1 MAEQK
6 TLYII
11 DGHAQFFRAFHAIR
25 TPMTSPITQEP
36 TNATFGF
43 SGMLLKLFKELKPDY
58 LVVAIDVSGD
68 RETFRSAILPEYK
81 ATREPPPQTL
91 GAQVER
97 CVSLLEAIGVP
108 VIGVEG
114 VEADDVIASI
124 AERLKNAGDLRI
136 RIVSKDKDLMQL
148 IDDKRVELY
157 DVHTDEL
164 IDEAALKK
172 KFGVAPGQVVD
183 MLSLMGDT
191 VDNIPGVEGVGQKTA
206 AKLIAEWRTL
216 EDLLAHA
223 EEIKGKRGEKLR
235 EAVERLPISKEL
247 VTLKR
252 DIETGFELRAGEAA
266 QFRLER
272 LDAIFQ
278 ELGFNRRRE
287 ELRELLEGDVGEAVE
302 DEEAFPDGLFG
313 GGVEGRTQP
322 SGEYEIVRTAEELRA
337 VVDALRKAEVV
348 AIDTE
353 TTELDPIRAELCG
366 LSFSTEAGTGWY
378 VPVRSPEAKEHLDQE
393 AALEL
398 LRAVLEDESVRKCG
412 HNLKFDLLVLWKAGV
427 QLRGIEFDSMIASYV
442 VDAARSAH
450 GLDALAQ
457 GLLGVRT
464 QPISELIGT
473 GRKQKSFDQVSLDRA
488 GPYAAEDADIALRL
502 RERFMPEIKAMKLEG
517 LFRDVELPL
526 VDALAELQWN
536 GVRVD
541 AAELDRQAERLN
553 ARIGEIRREI
563 SDAAPRPFNPD
574 SPKQLSAVLFN
585 KPGEDEPGL
594 GLTPIKRTK
603 TGYSTDVEVLEKLAT
618 KHEQET
624 AVPGLIVEYRQ
635 LTKLVSTYLVALK
648 EAINPE
654 TGRIHASFNQTVAAT
669 GRLSSSNPNLQNIPI
684 RTDVGREIR
693 RAFVAP
699 EGRRLVSAD
708 YSQIELRVLA
718 HLSRDAALIE
728 AFQGGADIHRS
739 VAAQINK
746 VALEDV
752 TREQRDAAKMVNFGI
767 VYGITPFGLAR
778 RLRIED
784 KEAAR
789 IIDEYKARFPGIT
802 TFLQECV
809 EQAKR
814 KGYVETI
821 LKRRRPV
828 PQVHSRRPNE
838 RALGERMAI
847 NSVVQGSAADLIKV
861 AMLDLHRL
869 LSEHAGHWRKAAGL
883 DETPAIP
890 GARMLLQIHDELL
903 FEADE
908 SSAERLR
915 SLVVE
920 RMESAMELRVPL
932 VVESAVSE
940 TWFEG
945 KG

>member
-1 MAEQK
+1 MK

-25 TPMTSPITQEP
+25 TPMTSPVTQEP

-43 SGMLLKLFKELKPDY
+43 SGMLLKLFKERAPDY

-68 RETFRSAILPEYK
+68 RETFRSRILPEYK

-91 GAQVER
+91 GPQVER
-97 CVSLLEAIGVP
+97 CVTLLEEIGVP
-108 VIGVEG
+108 VVGVEG

-124 AERLKNAGDLRI
+124 AERLKGVNDLRI

-148 IDDKRVELY
+148 IDDERIELY

-164 IDEAALKK
+164 IDEAALEE
-172 KFGVAPGQVVD
+172 KFGVTPGQVVD
-183 MLSLMGDT
+183 MLALMGDT
-191 VDNIPGVEGVGQKTA
+191 VDNVPGVEGVGQKTA
-206 AKLIAEWRTL
+206 AKLIAEWGTL
-216 EDLLAHA
+216 ENLLANTN
-223 EEIKGKRGEKLR
+223 EIKGKRGEKLR
-235 EAVERLPISKEL
+235 EASERLPVSKEL

-252 DIETGFELRAGEAA
+252 DVETGFELSAGEAA
-266 QFRLER
+266 QFRLEK

-287 ELRELLEGDVGEAVE
+287 ELRELLEGDVGELAQ
-302 DEEAFPDGLFG
+302 DEEGFPDGLFG
-313 GGVEGRTQP
+313 GGVEARMQP

-337 VVDALRKAEVV
+337 LVGRLREAEIV
-348 AIDTE
+348 AIDAE
-353 TTELDPIRAELCG
+353 TTGLDPIRAELCG

-378 VPVRSPEAKEHLDQE
+378 VPMRSPEAKKHLDE
-393 AALEL
+393 TSALEL
-398 LRAVLEDESVRKCG
+398 LRPALEDESVRKCG

-427 QLRGIEFDSMIASYV
+427 SLRGIEFDSMIASYV

-473 GRKQKSFDQVSLDRA
+473 GRKQKSFDQVPLDRA
-488 GPYAAEDADIALRL
+488 GPYAAEDADVALRL
-502 RERFMPEIKAMKLEG
+502 RERLLPQMKAMRLEG

-541 AAELDRQAERLN
+541 AAELDRQAERLR
-553 ARIGEIRREI
+553 ARIEEIKKKI

-574 SPKQLSAVLFN
+574 SPKQLSTVLFN
-585 KPGEDEPGL
+585 KAEDDEPGL

-618 KHEQET
+618 KYERET
-624 AVPGLIVEYRQ
+624 GVPALIVEYRQ

-648 EAINPE
+648 EAINPD

-669 GRLSSSNPNLQNIPI
+669 GRLSSSEPNLQNIPI
-684 RTDVGREIR
+684 RTDMGREIR
-693 RAFVAP
+693 RAFLAG
-699 EGRRLVSAD
+699 EGCKLVTAD

-718 HLSRDAALIE
+718 HLSQDAALIE
-728 AFQGGADIHRS
+728 AFRGGADIHRS
-739 VAAQINK
+739 VAAEIHS
-746 VALEDV
+746 VAPEDV
-752 TREQRDAAKMVNFGI
+752 TSEQRGAAKMVNFGI
-767 VYGITPFGLAR
+767 VYGITPYGLAR
-778 RLRIED
+778 RLGIDD

-789 IIDEYKARFPGIT
+789 IIEEYKARFPGIT
-802 TFLQECV
+802 TFLEECI
-809 EQAKR
+809 EQAER
-814 KGYVETI
+814 TGYVETI

-883 DETPAIP
+883 DGAPTIP

-903 FEADE
+903 LEAEE

-915 SLVVE
+915 ALVVE

-932 VVESAVSE
+932 VVETAVSE